1 MDRRCNNCN
10 YKSMSLGKWRR
21 HIRKGDLTNHVCIMS
36 TTPYIIGES
45 DIIDITTSTQN
56 KLITCACTSNN
67 SDDMTMEVT
76 TTREDEVI
84 VEVKIIVLTT

>member
-1 MDRRCNNCN
+1 
-10 YKSMSLGKWRR
+10 MSLGKWRR

-56 KLITCACTSNN
+56 KLITCTCTSNKWWYDN
-67 SDDMTMEVT
+67 GGHHYKRGWGDS
-76 TTREDEVI
+76 RS
-84 VEVKIIVLTT
+84 